1 MTFDNL
7 REFIAAGGRYELY
20 TDGEEVIWV
29 SPLAD
34 DQIIITPESYEALLN
49 QYGYKIVPM

>member
-29 SPLAD
+29 LPLAD